1 LRVHQQK
8 CVHIV
13 AAEETTN
20 KSDINGQIDKSGN
33 RRGGIMANLFWK
45 KDSQTKRLIEAP
57 FKTEAEFEEAIFG
70 NAELLEDIFLL
81 KRQVRGGNKP
91 GVPDIIGI
99 DGDGNI
105 CIVEMKNVAVDAS
118 IIPQVLEYAIWA
130 ETNPDSIKSL
140 WLECEN
146 KPDDLEIDWDHFDVR
161 IIIIAPEI
169 DRVTL
174 QYVERINYPVDL
186 LEVKRWVEGDNQFIM
201 VNQLEQRARK
211 GKVRPV
217 RGMTTYDKDF
227 YRTERNAVSTE
238 AFMQYAHEVQAII
251 QKRGWPL
258 ETRFKKN
265 YCAFAT
271 GFFNVFSIRWMGTKT
286 FAFVFKFSQKEANE
300 FAVPLTKYDSQRNRA
315 FYYVEPN
322 KTKVHDFIPL
332 IEYAYKRFAGG

>member
-1 LRVHQQK
+1 
-8 CVHIV
+8 
-13 AAEETTN
+13 
-20 KSDINGQIDKSGN
+20 
-33 RRGGIMANLFWK
+33 MANLFWK
-45 KDSQTKRLIEAP
+45 KGSLTKRLIETP
-57 FKTEAEFEEAIFG
+57 FKTEAEFEETVFG
-70 NAELLEDIFLL
+70 NTELLEDIFLL

-105 CIVEMKNVAVDAS
+105 CVVELKNVEVDAS

-146 KPDDLEIDWDHFDVR
+146 KPEDLEIDWDHFEVR
-161 IIIIAPEI
+161 IIIMAPEI

-201 VNQLEQRARK
+201 VNQLEQALKR
-211 GKVRPV
+211 GKVKPV
-217 RGMTTYDKDF
+217 RGMVTYDEAF
-227 YRTERNAVSTE
+227 YKSERNALSVDS
-238 AFMQYAHEVQAII
+238 FIQYVKEVEFII
-251 QKRGWPL
+251 QKNGWPL
-258 ETRFKKN
+258 ETKFKKN

-286 FAFVFKFSQKEANE
+286 FAFVFKFSQKETNGFGIPA
-300 FAVPLTKYDSQRNRA
+300 TKYDSQRGRA
-315 FYYVEPN
+315 FYYVDPN
-322 KTKVHDFIPL
+322 KTKTHEFLPL
-332 IEYAYKRFAGG
+332 IEHAYRKFSGG